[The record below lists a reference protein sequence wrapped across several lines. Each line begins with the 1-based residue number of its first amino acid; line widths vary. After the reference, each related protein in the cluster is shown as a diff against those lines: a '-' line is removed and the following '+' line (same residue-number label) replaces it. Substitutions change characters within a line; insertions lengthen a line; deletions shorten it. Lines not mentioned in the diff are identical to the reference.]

1 MTSISTLVNFIQIST
16 IIIVIIPMVPN
27 FWGDFLSLA
36 ERVIIKRTVKS
47 IPWYLL
53 YVCEYFTYQL

>member
-36 ERVIIKRTVKS
+36 EIVVIRRIIKSKH
-47 IPWYLL
+47 IMYM
-53 YVCEYFTYQL
+53 